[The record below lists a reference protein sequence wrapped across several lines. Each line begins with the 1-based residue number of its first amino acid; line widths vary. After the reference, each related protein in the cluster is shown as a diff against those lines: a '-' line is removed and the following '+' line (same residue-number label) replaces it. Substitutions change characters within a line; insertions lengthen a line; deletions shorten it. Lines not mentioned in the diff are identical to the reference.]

1 VSASLNRLSKT
12 FVRCSAADW
21 AYFLKLVAN
30 AQAKAELFVGSQKG

>member
-1 VSASLNRLSKT
+1 VSASLKRLYKT

-30 AQAKAELFVGSQKG
+30 AELFVGSQKG